1 MPTDDHSDDSYAG
14 VSFEPDAAL
23 TASEAPGLFSPRGDE
38 AARTQSR
45 SSVEGGSLEGSSA
58 EGQAAVAV
66 AEAPVLEADDDEEEE
81 SSLLKDL
88 LEWAAVLVAAV
99 ALALVFKA
107 FLFQAFWIPSESME
121 STLQL
126 QDRVLVN
133 KVSYRLHDIN
143 RGDVIVFKRPDL
155 SPEDDVKDL
164 IKRVIGVPG
173 ESIEGRDGVIYID
186 GDRLIEPYLEAGV
199 ASTSFD
205 FGPIQI
211 EEGTIFVMGDNR
223 ERSYDS
229 RYFGTIPQDDVRGRA
244 FILFWPLDRIGGL

>member
-1 MPTDDHSDDSYAG
+1 MPTDDHQDDSYAG
-14 VSFEPDAAL
+14 VSFEPDGAL
-23 TASEAPGLFSPRGDE
+23 GATKPLGLFSPRD
-38 AARTQSR
+38 
-45 SSVEGGSLEGSSA
+45 VELDPSPADS
-58 EGQAAVAV
+58 AVAV
-66 AEAPVLEADDDEEEE
+66 AVADEPDPAEVDLDEEDEG
-81 SSLLKDL
+81 SSLVKDL
-88 LEWAAVLVAAV
+88 IEWAAVLVAAV
-99 ALALVFKA
+99 GLALIFKA

-143 RGDVIVFKRPDL
+143 RGDIIVFKRPDL

-164 IKRVIGVPG
+164 IKRVVAVPG

-205 FGPIQI
+205 FGPIEI
-211 EEGTIFVMGDNR
+211 AEGTIFVMGDNR

-244 FILFWPLDRIGGL
+244 FVLFWPLDRLGGL

>member
-1 MPTDDHSDDSYAG
+1 MAIDELSDDSYAG
-14 VSFEPDAAL
+14 VSFEPDNAP
-23 TASEAPGLFSPRGDE
+23 TESTPPGLFSPRGN
-38 AARTQSR
+38 AAAADVAMPADLQT
-45 SSVEGGSLEGSSA
+45 
-58 EGQAAVAV
+58 AVAV
-66 AEAPVLEADDDEEEE
+66 ADVPVRAVEEEDDEQEE

-164 IKRVIGVPG
+164 IKRVIAVPG

-186 GDRLIEPYLEAGV
+186 GDRLIEPYLQATV

-205 FGPIQI
+205 FGPIPV
-211 EEGTIFVMGDNR
+211 EEGMLFVMGDNR